1 MKKRIVVVGGG
12 IVGLCSALYASRRG
26 HDVVVLDRRS
36 ETYLGSSFG
45 NAGLVSPSHFIPL
58 AAPGT
63 LRLALKWMMSPES
76 PFYLK
81 PRLDPDLIS
90 WGLKFWRAAT
100 PERVGK
106 SAPVLARLLLESQ
119 RGFEE
124 LAAEWDNDFQLVR
137 RGILN
142 VCKTAEH
149 LAHEATLGER
159 AREFGIRTEVL
170 DPAALAALEPAVRF
184 DAAGAVF
191 WPEDAH
197 VSPGLFMKS
206 LRQRLAST
214 VELRSDTE
222 VTGWSTSGGRVESVS
237 TTRGAVKGDEYVVCG
252 GAWSPAVVKSLG
264 IKLPLQAGKGY
275 SLTLPH
281 PKKKPSRP
289 MILMEGR
296 VAVTPMGD
304 SLRFGGTMEIAGNDE
319 SINPARVRG
328 IMKTIPQYLPDFG
341 PADFEGIEPWCGM
354 RPCSPD
360 GLPYI
365 GRFRKFSNLVAATGH
380 AMIGV
385 SLAPGTGKLVAA
397 IVSGEAPPMDLA
409 AVDPNR
415 YA

>member
-1 MKKRIVVVGGG
+1 VKKRIVVIGGG

-26 HDVVVLDRRS
+26 HEVVVLDRRS
-36 ETYLGSSFG
+36 DTYLGSSYG

-63 LRLALKWMMSPES
+63 LKLALRWMMSPES

-81 PRLDPDLIS
+81 PRLDLDLIS
-90 WGLKFWRAAT
+90 WGIKFMRAASA
-100 PERVGK
+100 ERVAV
-106 SAPVLARLLLESQ
+106 SAPILARLLLESQ

-124 LAAEWDNDFQLVR
+124 LAAEWDNEFQLVR

-149 LAHEATLGER
+149 LEHEIALG
-159 AREFGIRTEVL
+159 ARGSTFGIRTEVL
-170 DPAALAALEPAVRF
+170 DARGLAALEPGIRI
-184 DAAGAVF
+184 DAAGAVL
-191 WPEDAH
+191 WPDDAH
-197 VSPGLFMKS
+197 VSPNLFMRS

-214 VELRSDTE
+214 VEMRSDTE
-222 VTGWSTSGGRVESVS
+222 VTGWSTSGGRIDSVS
-237 TTRGAVKGDEYVVCG
+237 TTAGAVKGDEYVICG
-252 GAWSPAVVKSLG
+252 GAWSPAVVRSLG
-264 IKLPLQAGKGY
+264 LRLPIQAGKGY
-275 SLTLPH
+275 SLTLPN
-281 PKKKPSRP
+281 PKQKPARP

-296 VAVTPMGD
+296 VAVTPLGD

-341 PADFEGIEPWCGM
+341 PSDFEGVEPWCGM

-365 GRFRKFSNLVAATGH
+365 GRFRKYTNLVAATGH

-385 SLAPGTGKLVAA
+385 SLAPGTGKLVAS
-397 IVSGEAPPMDLA
+397 IVSGETPAMDLA
-409 AVDPNR
+409 PIAPDR

>member
-1 MKKRIVVVGGG
+1 MKKRIIVIGGG
-12 IVGLCSALYASRRG
+12 IIGLCSALYASKRG
-26 HDVVVLDRRS
+26 HEVVVLDGRPES
-36 ETYLGSSFG
+36 YLGSSFG

-63 LRLALKWMMSPES
+63 LKLALKWMMNPES

-81 PRLDPDLIS
+81 PRLDRDLIS
-90 WGLKFWRAAT
+90 WGIKFMRAAT
-100 PERVGK
+100 AKRVAT
-106 SAPVLARLLLESQ
+106 SAPLLARLLLESQ

-124 LAAEWDNDFQLVR
+124 LAAEWDDEFKLVR

-149 LAHEATLGER
+149 LDHEAALGER
-159 AREFGIRTEVL
+159 ARAFGIPTEVL
-170 DPAALAALEPAVRF
+170 DARALAALEPGIRI
-184 DAAGAVF
+184 DAAGAVL
-191 WPEDAH
+191 WRDDAH
-197 VSPGLFMKS
+197 VSPNLFMKS
-206 LRQRLAST
+206 LRARLAST
-214 VELRSDTE
+214 VEIRPDTE
-222 VTGWSTSGGRVESVS
+222 VTGWSTSGGRVDSVV
-237 TTRGAVKGDEYVVCG
+237 TTRGAVTGDEFVVCG

-264 IKLPLQAGKGY
+264 IRLPLQAGKGY

-281 PKKKPSRP
+281 PKQAPTRP

-296 VAVTPMGD
+296 VAVTPMNGA
-304 SLRFGGTMEIAGNDE
+304 LRFGGTMEITGNDE

-328 IMKTIPQYLPDFG
+328 ILKTIPQYLPDFS
-341 PADFEGIEPWCGM
+341 PADFDGVEPWCGM

-365 GRFRKFSNLVAATGH
+365 GRFRKYANLVAATGH

-385 SLAPGTGKLVAA
+385 SLGPGTGKLVAA
-397 IVSGEAPPMDLA
+397 IVSGEEPVMDLA
-409 AVDPNR
+409 PVAPDR

>member
-26 HDVVVLDRRS
+26 HDVVVLDRRP

-63 LRLALKWMMSPES
+63 LKLALRWMMSPES

-90 WGLKFWRAAT
+90 WGIKFWRAAT

-106 SAPVLARLLLESQ
+106 SAPVLARLLLDSQ

-124 LAAEWDNDFQLVR
+124 LAAEWDNEFQLVR

-142 VCKTAEH
+142 VCKTADH

-159 AREFGIRTEVL
+159 ARAFGIRTEVL
-170 DPAALAALEPAVRF
+170 DPAALAALEPGVRF

-214 VELRSDTE
+214 VELRPETE
-222 VTGWSTSGGRVESVS
+222 VTGWSTAGGRVESIS
-237 TTRGAVKGDEYVVCG
+237 TTRGVVKGDEYVVSG

-281 PKKKPSRP
+281 PKTKPSRP

-304 SLRFGGTMEIAGNDE
+304 ALRFGGTMEIAGNDE

-341 PADFEGIEPWCGM
+341 PADFEEVEPWCGM

-365 GRFRKFSNLVAATGH
+365 GRFRKFANLIAATGH

-397 IVSGEAPPMDLA
+397 IVSGEEPPMDLA